1 MCHKHYLL
9 IIKWFSIVTFGR
21 GFAPNP
27 CRPCEGHAEAGRPIS
42 CCRLDA
48 KNETRKI
55 KLACRSFSEGRT
67 KRTPGWSRHDLYR
80 HTELLSKYVW
90 PTHGACWQV
99 LPVRLTQQ
107 YHNIIDD
114 YVNISEHTD
123 PLKLLKRW
131 VLIQHA

>member
-1 MCHKHYLL
+1 MV
-9 IIKWFSIVTFGR
+9 SIWPGLC
-21 GFAPNP
+21 PEP
-27 CRPCEGHAEAGRPIS
+27 CLPCQGHAEAGRPIS
-42 CCRLDA
+42 CCRLDP
-48 KNETRKI
+48 KNETSFDKLSNRKV
-55 KLACRSFSEGRT
+55 KPACRSLGAGRT

-80 HTELLSKYVW
+80 HTELLSKYVG